1 MTFFNPVPLKLLI
14 VDDDPM
20 MRLGLTA
27 ALGNQDDFKILGKA
41 AGGRQGLEQ
50 TATL

>member
-1 MTFFNPVPLKLLI
+1 MTTRSPAPLKLLI

-27 ALGNQDDFKILGKA
+27 AIASQPDL
-41 AGGRQGLEQ
+41 
-50 TATL
+50 